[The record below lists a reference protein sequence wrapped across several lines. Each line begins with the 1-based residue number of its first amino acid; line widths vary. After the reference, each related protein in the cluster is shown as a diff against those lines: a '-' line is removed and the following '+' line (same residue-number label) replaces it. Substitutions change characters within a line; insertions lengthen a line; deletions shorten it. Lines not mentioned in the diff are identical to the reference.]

1 MLRGRLPL
9 SLSAAAVLT
18 FACGLSVTA
27 VLFAAISQLEYDK
40 MSLSLQQRA
49 GVRVAAVEQGLAD
62 AVEVLTTTNQLF
74 SAIVPVTRQQFHDFT
89 TPLLERHP
97 FIQAFNFHRRLPHGE
112 RAALEAELRSI
123 VPDYVMQEMHDGVL
137 VPAPARSQYLVVE
150 YLEPIQGNLP
160 AFGLN
165 VRPDGLLSNAL
176 EQAISANKTVA
187 TGLLSLAQGRE
198 PGFVILRPVY
208 RQGMP
213 MSTSQ
218 QRRRALIGDTAAIIR
233 GDALVEKIL
242 AGAELLDDAQLEIAV
257 YAAASADPQA
267 RIFYHGA
274 NLDAD
279 SAHHWPALP
288 RWLQFAY
295 HSQVDSAFMAAGRP
309 WHVQVIAHP
318 RPFLNDHLG
327 SLFTL
332 ITGLLFSILT
342 AAFVQS
348 LTQRSRRVQLLVEQR
363 TADLKRSNEALSE
376 DVRARQR
383 TERALQDSEKRFRR
397 LLALSSDWYW
407 EQDAN
412 FCFSHITS
420 GFADK
425 SNMPLEQFLGKTR
438 WEQLPAMQHTRW
450 GRQHM
455 ADLQAH
461 RPFFN
466 LEYAMADRSGKQRW
480 FSINGEPLFSDTGDF
495 CGYRGTG
502 SEITERKLAEQ
513 QIRHIAHHDVLT
525 GLPNRALLRDR
536 LTQAMAMSRRKG
548 RALWVLL
555 IDLDRFK
562 FVNDSL
568 GHKAGDDLLKTIAA
582 RLQASLRES
591 DTVARLSGDEFVAI
605 LCEQPGETLSAAVVQ
620 RVMDAVAQPVMLD
633 GKEFIVTCSIG
644 VAVYDIAQF
653 DAPGD
658 VTLNG
663 ETQNLIEQADIAMYS
678 AKKQGRNN
686 IKFYTSAMNQ
696 ATLERLRI
704 ETALRNALEREQFV
718 LHYQPQIDL
727 ASGAVV
733 GVEALLR
740 WRHPELGMV
749 APSRFIALAED
760 TGLIVPIGAW
770 VMREACAQMQ
780 AWQAAGL
787 GPLRLAV
794 NLSARQFN
802 EPNLV
807 ASIAEVLRETG
818 LAPACLELELTESLF
833 MHDVALAVS
842 QLHDMKAL
850 GVQLSIDDFGTGYS
864 SFAYLR
870 TFPIDVLKIDRSFVG
885 DVASD
890 ADDAAIVVSII
901 ALAHNLKLR
910 VVAEGVETAAQLDY
924 LRRHGCDEAQGYY
937 FSHPLPVD
945 EVEVMLRGQPLNAT
959 GVTGATA
966 VEDWGQTRRV

>member
-1 MLRGRLPL
+1 MLRGRLPY
-9 SLSAAAVLT
+9 SLSAAAALT
-18 FACGLSVTA
+18 LACGLSVTV

-49 GVRVAAVEQGLAD
+49 GARVAAIEQGLDD

-74 SAIVPVTRQQFHDFT
+74 AAIVPVTRQQFHDFT
-89 TPLLERHP
+89 TPLLQRHP
-97 FIQAFNFHRRLPHGE
+97 FIQAFNFHRRITHAE
-112 RAALEAELRSI
+112 RAAFEAELRAI
-123 VPDYVMQEMHDGVL
+123 VPGYRMMEMHDGEL
-137 VPAPARSQYLVVE
+137 LPAPVRARYLAVD
-150 YLEPIQGNLP
+150 YLEPMQHNLP

-165 VRPDGLLSNAL
+165 VRPDGLLAGAL
-176 EQAISANKTVA
+176 EQAVTGNLTVA
-187 TGLLSLAQGRE
+187 TGLLALAQGPQR
-198 PGFVILRPVY
+198 GFVILRPVY
-208 RQGMP
+208 RHGAP
-213 MSTSQ
+213 LDTPQ
-218 QRRRALIGDTAAIIR
+218 QRRDAVIGDTAAVIR
-233 GDALVEKIL
+233 AGELVQKIL
-242 AGAELLDDAQLEIAV
+242 AGAELLDDPQLEIAV
-257 YAAASADPQA
+257 YASAGADPQA
-267 RIFYHGA
+267 QLFRHGA
-274 NLDAD
+274 VAPAQQAVGWHNLP
-279 SAHHWPALP
+279 HWLH
-288 RWLQFAY
+288 FAY
-295 HSQVDSAFMAAGRP
+295 SNQVDSGFAAAGRS
-309 WHVQVIAHP
+309 WHVRVTAHP
-318 RPFLNDHLG
+318 RPFMADHLG

-332 ITGLLFSILT
+332 ITGLLFSALT

-348 LTQRSRRVQLLVEQR
+348 LTQRSQRVQLLVEQR
-363 TADLKRSNEALSE
+363 TADLKRSNELLSE

-383 TERALQDSEKRFRR
+383 TERALQESEKRFRR

-412 FCFSHITS
+412 FCFTHITS

-425 SNMPLEQFLGKTR
+425 SNMPLERFIGATR
-438 WEQLPAMQHTRW
+438 WDHNPEMRTTRW
-450 GRQHM
+450 GKQHI
-455 ADLQAH
+455 ATLQAH
-461 RPFFN
+461 QPFFH
-466 LEYAMADRSGKQRW
+466 LEYAMADRDGKLRW
-480 FSINGEPLFSDTGDF
+480 FSINGEPLFSELGDF
-495 CGYRGTG
+495 KGYRGTG

-513 QIRHIAHHDVLT
+513 QIQHIAHHDVLT

-536 LTQAMAMSRRKG
+536 LAQAMALARRKG

-568 GHKAGDDLLKTIAA
+568 GHKAGDLLLKTIAA
-582 RLQASLRES
+582 RLQSSLRES

-605 LCEQPGETLSAAVVQ
+605 LCEQPDEVLGIGVVQ

-633 GKEFIVTCSIG
+633 GKEFFVTCSIG
-644 VAVYDIAQF
+644 VAVYDMTQF

-686 IKFYTSAMNQ
+686 IKFYTKAMNQ

-704 ETALRNALEREQFV
+704 ETALRNALERGQFV
-718 LHYQPQIDL
+718 LHYQPQLDL
-727 ASGAVV
+727 ESGRIV

-770 VMREACAQMQ
+770 VMRTACAQMQ
-780 AWQAAGL
+780 AWHAAGL

-807 ASIAEVLRETG
+807 ASIADVLAQTG
-818 LAPACLELELTESLF
+818 LAPGCLELELTESLF

-910 VVAEGVETAAQLDY
+910 VVAEGVETAEQLDY
-924 LRRHGCDEAQGYY
+924 LRRNGCDEAQGYY
-937 FSHPLPVD
+937 FSHPLPAQ
-945 EVEVMLRGQPLNAT
+945 EVELLLRGEI
-959 GVTGATA
+959 VTAA
-966 VEDWGQTRRV
+966 

>member
-1 MLRGRLPL
+1 MLRGRLPY
-9 SLSAAAVLT
+9 SLSAAAALT
-18 FACGLSVTA
+18 LACGLSVTV

-49 GVRVAAVEQGLAD
+49 GARVAAIEQGLDD

-74 SAIVPVTRQQFHDFT
+74 AAIVPVTRQQFHDFT
-89 TPLLERHP
+89 TPLLQRHP
-97 FIQAFNFHRRLPHGE
+97 FIQAFNFHRRITHAE
-112 RAALEAELRSI
+112 RAAFEAELRAI
-123 VPDYVMQEMHDGVL
+123 EPGYRMMEMHDGEL
-137 VPAPARSQYLVVE
+137 LPAPVRARYLAVD
-150 YLEPIQGNLP
+150 YLEPMQHNLP

-165 VRPDGLLSNAL
+165 VRPDGLLAGAL
-176 EQAISANKTVA
+176 EQAVTGNLTVA
-187 TGLLSLAQGRE
+187 TGLLALAQGPQR
-198 PGFVILRPVY
+198 GFVILRPVY
-208 RQGMP
+208 RHGAP
-213 MSTSQ
+213 LDTPQ
-218 QRRRALIGDTAAIIR
+218 QRRDAVIGDTAAVIR
-233 GDALVEKIL
+233 AGELVQKIL
-242 AGAELLDDAQLEIAV
+242 AGAELLDDPQLEIAV
-257 YAAASADPQA
+257 YASAGADPQA
-267 RIFYHGA
+267 QLFRHGA
-274 NLDAD
+274 VAPAQQAVGWHNLP
-279 SAHHWPALP
+279 HWLH
-288 RWLQFAY
+288 FAY
-295 HSQVDSAFMAAGRP
+295 SNQVDSGFAAAGRS
-309 WHVQVIAHP
+309 WHVRVTAHP
-318 RPFLNDHLG
+318 RPFMADHLG

-332 ITGLLFSILT
+332 ITGLLFSALT

-348 LTQRSRRVQLLVEQR
+348 LTQRSQRVQLLVEQR
-363 TADLKRSNEALSE
+363 TADLKRSNELLSE

-383 TERALQDSEKRFRR
+383 TERALQESEKRFRR

-412 FCFSHITS
+412 FCFTHITS

-425 SNMPLEQFLGKTR
+425 SNMPLERFIGATR
-438 WEQLPAMQHTRW
+438 WDHNPEMRTTRW
-450 GRQHM
+450 GKQHI
-455 ADLQAH
+455 ATLQAH
-461 RPFFN
+461 QPFFH
-466 LEYAMADRSGKQRW
+466 LEYAMADRDGRLRW
-480 FSINGEPLFSDTGDF
+480 FSINGEPLFSELGDF
-495 CGYRGTG
+495 KGYRGTG

-513 QIRHIAHHDVLT
+513 QIQHIAHHDVLT

-536 LTQAMAMSRRKG
+536 LAQAMALARRKG

-568 GHKAGDDLLKTIAA
+568 GHKAGDLLLKTIAA
-582 RLQASLRES
+582 RLQSSLRES

-605 LCEQPGETLSAAVVQ
+605 LCEEADEILGIGVVQ
-620 RVMDAVAQPVMLD
+620 RVMEAVAQPVLLD
-633 GKEFIVTCSIG
+633 GKEFFVTCSIG
-644 VAVYDIAQF
+644 VAVYDMTQF

-686 IKFYTSAMNQ
+686 IKFYTKAMNQ

-704 ETALRNALEREQFV
+704 ETALRNALERGQFV
-718 LHYQPQIDL
+718 LHYQPQLDL
-727 ASGAVV
+727 ATGRIV

-770 VMREACAQMQ
+770 VMRTACAQMQ
-780 AWQAAGL
+780 AWHAAGL
-787 GPLRLAV
+787 GSLRLAV

-807 ASIAEVLRETG
+807 ASIAAVLAETG

-910 VVAEGVETAAQLDY
+910 VVAEGVETAEQLDY

-937 FSHPLPVD
+937 FSHPLPAQ
-945 EVEVMLRGQPLNAT
+945 EMELLLRSKT
-959 GVTGATA
+959 VTAA
-966 VEDWGQTRRV
+966 

>member
-1 MLRGRLPL
+1 MLRGRLPY
-9 SLSAAAVLT
+9 SISAAAALT
-18 FACGLSVTA
+18 LACGLSVTV

-49 GVRVAAVEQGLAD
+49 GARVAAIEQGLDD

-74 SAIVPVTRQQFHDFT
+74 AAIVPVTRQQFHDFT
-89 TPLLERHP
+89 TPLLQRHP
-97 FIQAFNFHRRLPHGE
+97 FIQAFNFHRRMPHAD
-112 RAALEAELRSI
+112 RAAFEAELRAI
-123 VPDYVMQEMHDGVL
+123 VPGYRMMEMHDGAIL
-137 VPAPARSQYLVVE
+137 PAPVRPNYLVVD
-150 YLEPIQGNLP
+150 YLEPMQNNLP

-165 VRPDGLLSNAL
+165 VRPDGLLAGAL
-176 EQAISANKTVA
+176 EQAVTGNLTVA
-187 TGLLSLAQGRE
+187 TGLLSLAQGPQR
-198 PGFVILRPVY
+198 GFVILRPVY
-208 RQGMP
+208 RHGAP
-213 MSTSQ
+213 LDTPQ
-218 QRRRALIGDTAAIIR
+218 QRRAAVIGDTAAVIR
-233 GDALVEKIL
+233 AAELVQKIL
-242 AGAELLDDAQLEIAV
+242 SGAELLDDPQLELAV
-257 YAAASADPQA
+257 YASAGADPQA
-267 RIFYHGA
+267 LLFRHGA
-274 NLDAD
+274 VPPDRQAMGWHD
-279 SAHHWPALP
+279 LP
-288 RWLQFAY
+288 RWLHFAY
-295 HSQVDSAFMAAGRP
+295 SNQVDSGFAAAGRS
-309 WHVQVIAHP
+309 WHVRVTAHP
-318 RPFLNDHLG
+318 RPFMADHLG

-332 ITGLLFSILT
+332 ITGLLFSALT

-348 LTQRSRRVQLLVEQR
+348 LTQRSQRVQLLVEQR
-363 TADLKRSNEALSE
+363 TADLKRSNELLSA

-383 TERALQDSEKRFRR
+383 TERALQESEKRFRR

-412 FCFSHITS
+412 FCFTHITS

-425 SNMPLEQFLGKTR
+425 SNMPLERFIGATR
-438 WEQLPAMQHTRW
+438 WDHNPEMRNTRW
-450 GRQHM
+450 GKQHI
-455 ADLQAH
+455 ATLQAH
-461 RPFFN
+461 QPFFH
-466 LEYAMADRSGKQRW
+466 LEYAMADRDGKLRW
-480 FSINGEPLFSDTGDF
+480 FSINGEPLFSELGDF
-495 CGYRGTG
+495 KGYRGTG

-513 QIRHIAHHDVLT
+513 QIQHIAHHDVLT

-536 LTQAMAMSRRKG
+536 LAQAMALARRKG

-568 GHKAGDDLLKTIAA
+568 GHKAGDLLLKTIAA
-582 RLQASLRES
+582 RLQSSLRES

-605 LCEQPGETLSAAVVQ
+605 LCEQPDEVLGIGVVQ

-633 GKEFIVTCSIG
+633 GKEFFVTCSIG
-644 VAVYDIAQF
+644 VAVYDMTQF

-686 IKFYTSAMNQ
+686 IKFYTKAMNQ

-704 ETALRNALEREQFV
+704 ETALRNALERGQFV
-718 LHYQPQIDL
+718 LHYQPQLDL
-727 ASGAVV
+727 ESGRIV

-770 VMREACAQMQ
+770 VMRTACAQMQ
-780 AWQAAGL
+780 AWHAAGL

-807 ASIAEVLRETG
+807 ASIADVLAQTG
-818 LAPACLELELTESLF
+818 LAPGCLELELTESLF

-910 VVAEGVETAAQLDY
+910 VVAEGVETAEQLDY
-924 LRRHGCDEAQGYY
+924 LRRNGCDEAQGYY
-937 FSHPLPVD
+937 FSHPLPAQ
-945 EVEVMLRGQPLNAT
+945 EVELLLRGEI
-959 GVTGATA
+959 VTAA
-966 VEDWGQTRRV
+966 

>member
-1 MLRGRLPL
+1 MLRGRLPY
-9 SLSAAAVLT
+9 SLSAAAALT
-18 FACGLSVTA
+18 LACGLSVTV

-49 GVRVAAVEQGLAD
+49 GARVAAIEQGLDD
-62 AVEVLTTTNQLF
+62 AVEVLTTTNELF
-74 SAIVPVTRQQFHDFT
+74 AAIVPVTRQQFHDFT
-89 TPLLERHP
+89 TPLLQRHP
-97 FIQAFNFHRRLPHGE
+97 FIQAFNFHRRITHAE
-112 RAALEAELRSI
+112 RAAFEAELRTI
-123 VPDYVMQEMHDGVL
+123 VPGYRMMEMHDGEL
-137 VPAPARSQYLVVE
+137 LPAPVRARYLAVD
-150 YLEPIQGNLP
+150 YLEPMQHNLP

-165 VRPDGLLSNAL
+165 VRPDGLLAGAL
-176 EQAISANKTVA
+176 EQAVTGNLTVA
-187 TGLLSLAQGRE
+187 TGLLALAQGPQR
-198 PGFVILRPVY
+198 GFVILRPVY
-208 RQGMP
+208 RHGAP
-213 MSTSQ
+213 LDTPQ
-218 QRRRALIGDTAAIIR
+218 QRRDAVIGDTAAVIR
-233 GDALVEKIL
+233 AGELVQKIL
-242 AGAELLDDAQLEIAV
+242 AGAELLDDPQLEIAV
-257 YAAASADPQA
+257 YASSGADPQA
-267 RIFYHGA
+267 QLFRHGA
-274 NLDAD
+274 VAPAQQAVGWHNLP
-279 SAHHWPALP
+279 HWLH
-288 RWLQFAY
+288 FAY
-295 HSQVDSAFMAAGRP
+295 SNQVDSGFAAAGRS
-309 WHVQVIAHP
+309 WHVRVTAHP
-318 RPFLNDHLG
+318 RPFMADHLG

-332 ITGLLFSILT
+332 ITGLLFSALT

-348 LTQRSRRVQLLVEQR
+348 LTQRSQRVQLLVEQR
-363 TADLKRSNEALSE
+363 TADLKRSNELLSE

-383 TERALQDSEKRFRR
+383 TERALQESEKRFRR

-412 FCFSHITS
+412 FCFTHITS

-425 SNMPLEQFLGKTR
+425 SNMPLERFIGATR
-438 WEQLPAMQHTRW
+438 WDHNPEMRNTRW
-450 GRQHM
+450 GKQHI
-455 ADLQAH
+455 ATLQAH
-461 RPFFN
+461 QPFFH
-466 LEYAMADRSGKQRW
+466 LEYAMADRDGRLRW
-480 FSINGEPLFSDTGDF
+480 FSINGEPLFSELGDF
-495 CGYRGTG
+495 KGYRGTG

-513 QIRHIAHHDVLT
+513 QIQHIAHHDVLT

-536 LTQAMAMSRRKG
+536 LAQAMALSRRKN

-568 GHKAGDDLLKTIAA
+568 GHKAGDLLLKTIAA
-582 RLQASLRES
+582 RLQSSLRES

-605 LCEQPGETLSAAVVQ
+605 LCEEADEILGIGAVQ
-620 RVMDAVAQPVMLD
+620 RLMEAVAQPVLLD
-633 GKEFIVTCSIG
+633 GKEFFVTCSIG
-644 VAVYDIAQF
+644 VAVYDMTQF

-686 IKFYTSAMNQ
+686 IKFYTKAMNQ

-704 ETALRNALEREQFV
+704 ETALRNALERGQFV
-718 LHYQPQIDL
+718 LHYQPQLDL
-727 ASGAVV
+727 ATGRIV

-770 VMREACAQMQ
+770 VMRTACAQMQ
-780 AWQAAGL
+780 AWHAAGL

-807 ASIAEVLRETG
+807 ASIAAVLAETG

-910 VVAEGVETAAQLDY
+910 VVAEGVETAEQLDY

-937 FSHPLPVD
+937 FSHPLPAQD
-945 EVEVMLRGQPLNAT
+945 IEAMLALS
-959 GVTGATA
+959 TA
-966 VEDWGQTRRV
+966 A

>member
-1 MLRGRLPL
+1 MLRGRLPY
-9 SLSAAAVLT
+9 SLSAAAALT
-18 FACGLSVTA
+18 LACGLSVTV

-49 GVRVAAVEQGLAD
+49 GARVAAIEQGLDD

-74 SAIVPVTRQQFHDFT
+74 AAIVPVTRQQFHDFT
-89 TPLLERHP
+89 TPLLQRHP
-97 FIQAFNFHRRLPHGE
+97 FIQAFNFHRRITHAE
-112 RAALEAELRSI
+112 RAAFEAELRAI
-123 VPDYVMQEMHDGVL
+123 EPGYRMMEMHDGEL
-137 VPAPARSQYLVVE
+137 LPAPVRARYLAVD
-150 YLEPIQGNLP
+150 YLEPMQHNLP

-165 VRPDGLLSNAL
+165 VRPDGLLAGAL
-176 EQAISANKTVA
+176 EQAVTGNLTVA
-187 TGLLSLAQGRE
+187 TGLLALAQGPQR
-198 PGFVILRPVY
+198 GFVILRPVY
-208 RQGMP
+208 RHGAP
-213 MSTSQ
+213 LDTPQ
-218 QRRRALIGDTAAIIR
+218 QRRDAVIGDTAAVIR
-233 GDALVEKIL
+233 AGELVQKIL
-242 AGAELLDDAQLEIAV
+242 AGAELLDDPQLEIAV
-257 YAAASADPQA
+257 YASAGADPQA
-267 RIFYHGA
+267 QLFRHGA
-274 NLDAD
+274 VAPAQQAVGWHNLP
-279 SAHHWPALP
+279 HWLH
-288 RWLQFAY
+288 FAY
-295 HSQVDSAFMAAGRP
+295 SNQVDSGFAAAGRS
-309 WHVQVIAHP
+309 WHVRVTAHP
-318 RPFLNDHLG
+318 RPFMADHLG

-332 ITGLLFSILT
+332 ITGLLFSALT

-348 LTQRSRRVQLLVEQR
+348 LTQRSQRVQLLVEQR
-363 TADLKRSNEALSE
+363 TADLKRSNELLSE

-383 TERALQDSEKRFRR
+383 TERALQESEKRFRR

-412 FCFSHITS
+412 FCFTHITS

-425 SNMPLEQFLGKTR
+425 SNMPLERFIGATR
-438 WEQLPAMQHTRW
+438 WDHNPEMRTTRW
-450 GRQHM
+450 GKQHI
-455 ADLQAH
+455 ATLQAH
-461 RPFFN
+461 QPFFH
-466 LEYAMADRSGKQRW
+466 LEYAMADRDGRLRW
-480 FSINGEPLFSDTGDF
+480 FSINGEPLFSELGDF
-495 CGYRGTG
+495 KGYRGTG

-513 QIRHIAHHDVLT
+513 QIQHIAHHDVLT

-536 LTQAMAMSRRKG
+536 LAQAMALARRKG

-568 GHKAGDDLLKTIAA
+568 GHKAGDLLLKTIAA
-582 RLQASLRES
+582 RLQSSLRES

-605 LCEQPGETLSAAVVQ
+605 LCEEADEILGIGVVQ
-620 RVMDAVAQPVMLD
+620 RVMEAVAQPVLLD
-633 GKEFIVTCSIG
+633 GKEFFVTCSIG
-644 VAVYDIAQF
+644 VAVYDMTQF

-686 IKFYTSAMNQ
+686 IKFYTKAMNQ

-704 ETALRNALEREQFV
+704 ETALRNALERGQFV
-718 LHYQPQIDL
+718 LHYQPQLDL
-727 ASGAVV
+727 ATGRIV

-770 VMREACAQMQ
+770 VMRTACAQRQ
-780 AWQAAGL
+780 GWHAAGL

-807 ASIAEVLRETG
+807 ASIAAVLAETG

-910 VVAEGVETAAQLDY
+910 VVAEGVETAEQLDY

-937 FSHPLPVD
+937 FSHPLPAQ
-945 EVEVMLRGQPLNAT
+945 EMELLLRSET
-959 GVTGATA
+959 VTAA
-966 VEDWGQTRRV
+966 

>member
-1 MLRGRLPL
+1 MLRGRLPY
-9 SLSAAAVLT
+9 SISAAAALT
-18 FACGLSVTA
+18 FACGLSVTI

-49 GVRVAAVEQGLAD
+49 GARVAAIEQGLDD
-62 AVEVLTTTNQLF
+62 AVEVLTITNQLF

-89 TPLLERHP
+89 TPLLQRHP
-97 FIQAFNFHRRLPHGE
+97 FIQAFNFHRRVTHGE
-112 RAALEAELRSI
+112 RAALEAQLRAI
-123 VPDYVMQEMHDGVL
+123 VPGYRMLEMHDGAML
-137 VPAPARSQYLVVE
+137 EAPRRAAYLVVD
-150 YLEPIQGNLP
+150 YLEPMQGNLP

-165 VRPDGLLSNAL
+165 VRPDGLLADAL
-176 EQAISANKTVA
+176 EQAVTGNLTVA
-187 TGLLSLAQGRE
+187 TGLLNLAQGPE
-198 PGFVILRPVY
+198 KGFVILRPVY
-208 RQGMP
+208 RHGVP
-213 MSTSQ
+213 LATVA
-218 QRRRALIGDTAAIIR
+218 QRRAALIGDTAAVIR
-233 GDALVEKIL
+233 ASELVQKIL
-242 AGAELLDDAQLEIAV
+242 AGAELLDDPQLEISV
-257 YAAASADPQA
+257 YAGAAAEA
-267 RIFYHGA
+267 AKRIFQHGA
-274 NLDAD
+274 VAEEDPAAL
-279 SAHHWPALP
+279 WPILP
-288 RWLQFAY
+288 RWLHFAY
-295 HSQVDSAFMAAGRP
+295 HNHYDSGFAAAGRS
-309 WHVQVIAHP
+309 WHVRVAAHP
-318 RPFLNDHLG
+318 RPFMADHLG

-332 ITGLLFSILT
+332 LTGLLFSLLT

-363 TADLKRSNEALSE
+363 TVDLKRSNELLSE

-383 TERALQDSEKRFRR
+383 TERALQESEKRFRR

-412 FCFSHITS
+412 FRFTHITS

-425 SNMPLEQFLGKTR
+425 SNMPLERFIGATR
-438 WEQLPAMQHTRW
+438 WEHNTEMRNARW
-450 GRQHM
+450 GKQHI
-455 ADLQAH
+455 ANLQAH
-461 RPFFN
+461 LPFFH
-466 LEYAMADRSGKQRW
+466 LEYAMEDRDGKLRW
-480 FSINGEPLFSDTGDF
+480 FSINGEPLFDEQGDF
-495 CGYRGTG
+495 KGYRGTG

-513 QIRHIAHHDVLT
+513 QIQHIAHHDVLT
-525 GLPNRALLRDR
+525 GLPNRGLLRDR
-536 LTQAMAMSRRKG
+536 LAQAMAQARRKH

-568 GHKAGDDLLKTIAA
+568 GHKAGDLLLKTIAA
-582 RLQASLRES
+582 RLQASLRDS

-605 LCEQPGETLSAAVVQ
+605 LCEQPGEVLSQAVVQ
-620 RVMDAVAQPVMLD
+620 RIMDAVAQPVLL
-633 GKEFIVTCSIG
+633 GSKEFFVTCSIG
-644 VAVYDIAQF
+644 VAVYDTTQF

-658 VTLNG
+658 MTLNG

-686 IKFYTSAMNQ
+686 IKFYTKAMNQ

-704 ETALRNALEREQFV
+704 ETALRNALERNQFV
-718 LHYQPQIDL
+718 LYYQPQLDL
-727 ASGAVV
+727 ESGCIV

-749 APSRFIALAED
+749 APHRFIALAED

-770 VMREACAQMQ
+770 VLRQACAQMQ
-780 AWQAAGL
+780 AWHAAGL
-787 GPLRLAV
+787 GTLRLAV

-807 ASIAEVLRETG
+807 ALIAGVLAETG

-833 MHDVALAVS
+833 MHDVALAVG

-870 TFPIDVLKIDRSFVG
+870 TFPINVLKIDRSFVG

-890 ADDAAIVVSII
+890 LDDAAIVVSII

-910 VVAEGVETAAQLDY
+910 VVAEGVETAEQLDY
-924 LRRHGCDEAQGYY
+924 LRRHGCDEAQGFY
-937 FSHPLPVD
+937 FSHPLPAQ
-945 EVEVMLRGQPLNAT
+945 EVELLLRGASA
-959 GVTGATA
+959 G
-966 VEDWGQTRRV
+966 

>member
-1 MLRGRLPL
+1 MLRGRLPY
-9 SLSAAAVLT
+9 SLSAAAALT

-49 GVRVAAVEQGLAD
+49 GARVAAIEQGLDD

-74 SAIVPVTRQQFHDFT
+74 SAVVPVTRQQFHDFT
-89 TPLLERHP
+89 TPLLQRHP
-97 FIQAFNFHRRLPHGE
+97 FIQAFNYHRRVPHAQ
-112 RAALEAELRSI
+112 RAAFEAELRAI
-123 VPDYVMQEMHDGVL
+123 VPGYRMLEMHDGAML
-137 VPAPARSQYLVVE
+137 PAPERPTYLVVD
-150 YLEPIQGNLP
+150 YLEPMQGNLP

-165 VRPDGLLSNAL
+165 VRPDGLLAGAL
-176 EQAISANKTVA
+176 EQAVTGNLTVA
-187 TGLLSLAQGRE
+187 TSLLNLAQDPE
-198 PGFVILRPVY
+198 KGFVILRPVY
-208 RQGMP
+208 RHGAP
-213 MSTSQ
+213 LDTPE
-218 QRRRALIGDTAAIIR
+218 QRRAAVIGDTAAVIR
-233 GDALVEKIL
+233 GGELVQKIL
-242 AGAELLDDAQLEIAV
+242 SGAELLDDPQLEVEVFAG
-257 YAAASADPQA
+257 ASAEA
-267 RIFYHGA
+267 GTRIFRHGA
-274 NLDAD
+274 VAEDNQV
-279 SAHHWPALP
+279 SGWHRLP
-288 RWLQFAY
+288 RWLHFAY
-295 HSQVDSAFMAAGRP
+295 RNRYDKGFATAGRS
-309 WHVQVIAHP
+309 WHVRVVAHP
-318 RPFLNDHLG
+318 RPFMTDHLG

-332 ITGLLFSILT
+332 VTGLLFSLLT

-363 TADLKRSNEALSE
+363 TADLKRSNELLSE

-383 TERALQDSEKRFRR
+383 TERALQESEKRFRR

-407 EQDAN
+407 EQDAH
-412 FCFSHITS
+412 FRFTHITS

-425 SNMPLEQFLGKTR
+425 SNMPLERFIGATR
-438 WEQLPAMQHTRW
+438 WDHNPEMRNARW
-450 GRQHM
+450 GKQHM
-455 ADLQAH
+455 ATLQAH
-461 RPFFN
+461 LPFFH
-466 LEYAMADRSGKQRW
+466 LEYAMADRDGKLRW
-480 FSINGEPLFSDTGDF
+480 FSINGEPLFDDLGDF
-495 CGYRGTG
+495 KGYRGTG

-513 QIRHIAHHDVLT
+513 QIQHIAHHDVLT

-536 LTQAMAMSRRKG
+536 LAQAMALSRRKN

-568 GHKAGDDLLKTIAA
+568 GHKAGDLLLKTIAA

-605 LCEQPGETLSAAVVQ
+605 LSEQVDEELSKAVVQ
-620 RVMDAVAQPVMLD
+620 RIMDAVAQPVLLD
-633 GKEFIVTCSIG
+633 GKEFFVTCSIG
-644 VAVYDIAQF
+644 VAVYDITQF

-686 IKFYTSAMNQ
+686 IKFYTKAMNQ

-704 ETALRNALEREQFV
+704 ETALRNALERDQFV
-718 LHYQPQIDL
+718 LYYQPQLDL
-727 ASGAVV
+727 ESGRIV

-749 APSRFIALAED
+749 APNRFIALAED

-770 VMREACAQMQ
+770 VMRQACAQMQ
-780 AWQAAGL
+780 AWHAAGL
-787 GPLRLAV
+787 GRLRLAV

-807 ASIAEVLRETG
+807 ASIAEVLAETG

-890 ADDAAIVVSII
+890 LDDAAIVVSII

-910 VVAEGVETAAQLDY
+910 VVAEGVETAEQLDY
-924 LRRHGCDEAQGYY
+924 LRRHGCDEAQGFY
-937 FSHPLPVD
+937 FSHPLPAH
-945 EVEVMLRGQPLNAT
+945 EVEVLLRGEL
-959 GVTGATA
+959 VTPAG
-966 VEDWGQTRRV
+966 

>member
-1 MLRGRLPL
+1 MLRGRLPYTI
-9 SLSAAAVLT
+9 SAAAALT
-18 FACGLSVTA
+18 FVCGMAVTI

-49 GVRVAAVEQGLAD
+49 GARVAAIEQGLDD
-62 AVEVLTTTNQLF
+62 AVEVLTITNQLF
-74 SAIVPVTRQQFHDFT
+74 SAVVPVTRQQFHDFT
-89 TPLLERHP
+89 TPLLQRHP
-97 FIQAFNFHRRLPHGE
+97 FIQAFNFHRRVPHAE
-112 RAALEAELRSI
+112 RAALEAELRAI
-123 VPDYVMQEMHDGVL
+123 VPGYRMLEMHDGVML
-137 VPAPARSQYLVVE
+137 PAPQRPTYMVVD
-150 YLEPIQGNLP
+150 YLEPMQGNLP

-165 VRPDGLLSNAL
+165 VRPDGLLAGAL
-176 EQAISANKTVA
+176 DQAVTGNLTVA
-187 TGLLSLAQGRE
+187 TSLLRLAQG
-198 PGFVILRPVY
+198 PGKGFVILRPVY
-208 RQGMP
+208 RHGAP
-213 MSTSQ
+213 LATPE
-218 QRRRALIGDTAAIIR
+218 QRRAALIGDTAAVIR
-233 GDALVEKIL
+233 GGELVHKIL
-242 AGAELLDDAQLEIAV
+242 SGAELLDDPQLEISVHAGP
-257 YAAASADPQA
+257 AADAGT
-267 RIFYHGA
+267 RIFHYGA
-274 NLDAD
+274 AD
-279 SAHHWPALP
+279 GDKQAELWYGLP
-288 RWLQFAY
+288 RWLHFAY
-295 HSQVDSAFMAAGRP
+295 QNHYDSGFAAAGRS
-309 WHVQVIAHP
+309 WHVRVVAHP
-318 RPFLNDHLG
+318 RAFMSDHLG

-332 ITGLLFSILT
+332 VTGMLFSLLT

-363 TADLKRSNEALSE
+363 TADLKRSNELLSE

-383 TERALQDSEKRFRR
+383 TERALQESEKRFRR

-412 FCFSHITS
+412 FCFTHITS
-420 GFADK
+420 GFAEK
-425 SNMPLEQFLGKTR
+425 SNMPLERFIGATR
-438 WEQLPAMQHTRW
+438 WDHNPEMRNARW
-450 GRQHM
+450 GKQHI
-455 ADLQAH
+455 ATLEAH
-461 RPFFN
+461 LPFFH
-466 LEYAMADRSGKQRW
+466 LEYAMADRDGKLRW
-480 FSINGEPLFSDTGDF
+480 FSINGEPLFNDQGDF
-495 CGYRGTG
+495 KGYRGTG

-513 QIRHIAHHDVLT
+513 QIQHIAHHDVLT

-536 LTQAMAMSRRKG
+536 LAQAMALSRRKN

-568 GHKAGDDLLKTIAA
+568 GHKAGDLLLKTIAA

-605 LCEQPGETLSAAVVQ
+605 LGEQPGEVLSQAVVQ
-620 RVMDAVAQPVMLD
+620 RIMDAVAQPVLLD
-633 GKEFIVTCSIG
+633 GKEFFVTCSIG
-644 VAVYDIAQF
+644 VAVYDMTRL

-658 VTLNG
+658 MTLNG

-686 IKFYTSAMNQ
+686 IKFYTKAMNQ

-718 LHYQPQIDL
+718 LYYQPQLDL
-727 ASGAVV
+727 ESGRIV

-749 APSRFIALAED
+749 APNRFIALAED

-770 VMREACAQMQ
+770 VMRQACAQMQ
-780 AWQAAGL
+780 AWHAAGL
-787 GPLRLAV
+787 GHLRLAV

-807 ASIAEVLRETG
+807 ASIAGVLAETG

-910 VVAEGVETAAQLDY
+910 VVAEGVETAEQLDY
-924 LRRHGCDEAQGYY
+924 LRRHGCDEAQGFY
-937 FSHPLPVD
+937 FSHPLPAQ
-945 EVEVMLRGQPLNAT
+945 ELELLLRAELLT
-959 GVTGATA
+959 S
-966 VEDWGQTRRV
+966 

>member
-74 SAIVPVTRQQFHDFT
+74 AAIVPVTRQQFHDFT

-123 VPDYVMQEMHDGVL
+123 VPGYVMQEMHDGVL
-137 VPAPARSQYLVVE
+137 LPAPVRKQYLVVE
-150 YLEPIQGNLP
+150 YLEPMQGNLP

-165 VRPDGLLSNAL
+165 VRTDGLLAGAL

-187 TGLLSLAQGRE
+187 TGLVALAQGRE
-198 PGFVILRPVY
+198 RGFVILRPVY
-208 RQGMP
+208 RHGMP
-213 MSTSQ
+213 LSNST
-218 QRRRALIGDTAAIIR
+218 QRRAALIGDTAAIVR
-233 GDALVEKIL
+233 GNALVEKIL
-242 AGAELLDDAQLEIAV
+242 ANAELLDDAQLEIAV

-267 RIFYHGA
+267 RIFHHGA
-274 NLDAD
+274 GADNDAGQR
-279 SAHHWPALP
+279 WPLP

-318 RPFLNDHLG
+318 RPFLSDHLG

-383 TERALQDSEKRFRR
+383 TERALQESEKRFRR

-438 WEQLPAMQHTRW
+438 WEQLPAMQQTRW

-455 ADLQAH
+455 ADLHAH

-480 FSINGEPLFSDTGDF
+480 FSINGEPLFSESGEF

-536 LTQAMAMSRRKG
+536 LAQAMAMSRRKG

-644 VAVYDIAQF
+644 VAVHDTSQF

-678 AKKQGRNN
+678 AKKQGRNKF
-686 IKFYTSAMNQ
+686 KFYTSAMNQ

-718 LHYQPQIDL
+718 LHYQPQIEL
-727 ASGAVV
+727 ATGRVV

-749 APSRFIALAED
+749 APNRFIALAED

-780 AWQAAGL
+780 SWQAAGL

-807 ASIAEVLRETG
+807 ASIADVLRDTG
-818 LAPACLELELTESLF
+818 LAPGCLELELTESLF

-890 ADDAAIVVSII
+890 HDDAAIVVSII

-937 FSHPLPVD
+937 FSHPLPAD
-945 EVEVMLRGQPLNAT
+945 EVEVMLWEQS
-959 GVTGATA
+959 
-966 VEDWGQTRRV
+966 RRV

>member
-1 MLRGRLPL
+1 MLRGRLPY
-9 SLSAAAVLT
+9 SLSAAAALT
-18 FACGLSVTA
+18 LACGLSVTV

-49 GVRVAAVEQGLAD
+49 GARVAAIEQGLDD
-62 AVEVLTTTNQLF
+62 AVEVLTTTNELF
-74 SAIVPVTRQQFHDFT
+74 AAIVPVTRQQFHDFT
-89 TPLLERHP
+89 TPLLQRHP
-97 FIQAFNFHRRLPHGE
+97 FIQAFNFHRRITHAE
-112 RAALEAELRSI
+112 RAAFEAELRTI
-123 VPDYVMQEMHDGVL
+123 VPGYRMMEMHDGEL
-137 VPAPARSQYLVVE
+137 LPAPVRARYLAVD
-150 YLEPIQGNLP
+150 YLEPMQHNLP

-165 VRPDGLLSNAL
+165 VRPDGLLAGAL
-176 EQAISANKTVA
+176 EQAVTGNLTVA
-187 TGLLSLAQGRE
+187 TGLLALAQGPQR
-198 PGFVILRPVY
+198 GFVILRPVY
-208 RQGMP
+208 RHGAP
-213 MSTSQ
+213 LDTPQ
-218 QRRRALIGDTAAIIR
+218 QRRDAVIGDTAAVIR
-233 GDALVEKIL
+233 AGELVQKIL
-242 AGAELLDDAQLEIAV
+242 AGAELLDDPQLEIAV
-257 YAAASADPQA
+257 YASSGADPQA
-267 RIFYHGA
+267 QLFRHGA
-274 NLDAD
+274 VAPAQQAVGWHNLP
-279 SAHHWPALP
+279 HWLH
-288 RWLQFAY
+288 FAY
-295 HSQVDSAFMAAGRP
+295 SNQVDSGFAAAGRS
-309 WHVQVIAHP
+309 WHVRVTAHP
-318 RPFLNDHLG
+318 RPFMADHLG

-332 ITGLLFSILT
+332 ITGLLFSALT

-348 LTQRSRRVQLLVEQR
+348 LTQRSQRVQLLVEQR
-363 TADLKRSNEALSE
+363 TADLKRSNELLSE

-383 TERALQDSEKRFRR
+383 TERALQESEKRFRR

-412 FCFSHITS
+412 FCFTHITS

-425 SNMPLEQFLGKTR
+425 SNMPLERFIGATR
-438 WEQLPAMQHTRW
+438 WDHNPEMRNTRW
-450 GRQHM
+450 GKQHI
-455 ADLQAH
+455 ATLQAH
-461 RPFFN
+461 QPFFH
-466 LEYAMADRSGKQRW
+466 LEYAMADRDGRLRW
-480 FSINGEPLFSDTGDF
+480 FSINGEPLFSELGDF
-495 CGYRGTG
+495 KGYRGTG

-513 QIRHIAHHDVLT
+513 QIQHIAHHDVLT

-536 LTQAMAMSRRKG
+536 LAQAMALARRKG

-568 GHKAGDDLLKTIAA
+568 GHKAGDLLLKTIAA
-582 RLQASLRES
+582 RLQSSLRES

-605 LCEQPGETLSAAVVQ
+605 LCEEADEILGIGAVQ
-620 RVMDAVAQPVMLD
+620 RLMEAVAQPVLLD
-633 GKEFIVTCSIG
+633 GKEFFVTCSIG
-644 VAVYDIAQF
+644 VAVYDMTQF

-686 IKFYTSAMNQ
+686 IKFYTKAMNQ

-704 ETALRNALEREQFV
+704 ETALRNALERGQFV
-718 LHYQPQIDL
+718 LHYQPQLDL
-727 ASGAVV
+727 ATGRIV

-770 VMREACAQMQ
+770 VMRTACAQMQ
-780 AWQAAGL
+780 AWHAAGL

-807 ASIAEVLRETG
+807 ASIAAVLAETG
-818 LAPACLELELTESLF
+818 LAPASLELELTESLF

-910 VVAEGVETAAQLDY
+910 VVAEGVETAEQLDY

-937 FSHPLPVD
+937 FSHPLPAQD
-945 EVEVMLRGQPLNAT
+945 IEAMLALS
-959 GVTGATA
+959 TA
-966 VEDWGQTRRV
+966 A

>member
-1 MLRGRLPL
+1 MLRGRLPF
-9 SLSAAAVLT
+9 SISAAAALT
-18 FACGLSVTA
+18 FACGASVTA

-49 GVRVAAVEQGLAD
+49 GARVAAIEQGLDD

-74 SAIVPVTRQQFHDFT
+74 AAIVPVTREQFHDFT
-89 TPLLERHP
+89 TPLLQRHP
-97 FIQAFNFHRRLPHGE
+97 FIQAFNFHRFVPHAQ
-112 RAALEAELRSI
+112 RAEFEAGLRRI
-123 VPDYVMQEMHDGVL
+123 VPDYAMTEMRNGAV
-137 VPAPARSQYLVVE
+137 VPAAAHASYLMVD
-150 YLEPIQGNLP
+150 YLEPLEGNRP

-165 VRPDGLLSNAL
+165 VRPDGLLAGAL
-176 EQAISANKTVA
+176 EQAIISGQTTA
-187 TGLLSLAQGRE
+187 TGLLALAQGPQR
-198 PGFVILRPVY
+198 GFVILRPVY
-208 RQGMP
+208 RHGMP
-213 MSTSQ
+213 LQTIQ
-218 QRRRALIGDTAAIIR
+218 QRRAALIGDTAAVIR
-233 GDALVEKIL
+233 GSELVQKIL
-242 AGAELLDDAQLEIAV
+242 AGADLLSDPQLEISV
-257 YAAASADPQA
+257 YADAGADPRHIIFRHGKATTDQPASAWE
-267 RIFYHGA
+267 
-274 NLDAD
+274 
-279 SAHHWPALP
+279 SLP

-295 HSQVDSAFMAAGRP
+295 HNGYDSAFAAAGRP
-309 WHVQVIAHP
+309 WHVRVVAHP
-318 RPFLNDHLG
+318 RPFLADHLG

-332 ITGLLFSILT
+332 LTGLLFSVLT
-342 AAFVQS
+342 TAFVQT

-363 TADLKRSNEALSE
+363 TADLKRSNELLSA

-383 TERALQDSEKRFRR
+383 TERALQESEKRFRR

-407 EQDAN
+407 EQDAH
-412 FCFSHITS
+412 FCFTHITS
-420 GFADK
+420 GFTDK
-425 SNMPLEQFLGKTR
+425 SNMPLERFIGMTR
-438 WEQLPAMQHTRW
+438 WDNNPEMRNSRW
-450 GRQHM
+450 GKQHI
-455 ADLQAH
+455 ANLEAH
-461 RPFFN
+461 LPFFN
-466 LEYAMADRSGKQRW
+466 LEYAMNDRDGQLRW
-480 FSINGEPLFSDTGDF
+480 FSINGEPLFNELGEF
-495 CGYRGTG
+495 RGYRGTG

-513 QIRHIAHHDVLT
+513 QIQHIAHHDVLT

-536 LTQAMAMSRRKG
+536 LAQAMALSRRKN

-568 GHKAGDDLLKTIAA
+568 GHKAGDLLLKTIAA

-591 DTVARLSGDEFVAI
+591 DTVARLSGDEFVTI
-605 LCEQPGETLSAAVVQ
+605 LCEQADETLSSAIVQ

-633 GKEFIVTCSIG
+633 GKEFFVTCSIG
-644 VAVYDIAQF
+644 VAVYDM
-653 DAPGD
+653 PGD

-663 ETQNLIEQADIAMYS
+663 ETQNLIEQADIAMYC

-686 IKFYTSAMNQ
+686 IKFYTPAMNQ

-718 LHYQPQIDL
+718 LHYQPQLDL
-727 ASGAVV
+727 ASGRIV
-733 GVEALLR
+733 GLEALLR
-740 WRHPELGMV
+740 WQHPDLGMV
-749 APSRFIALAED
+749 APQRFIALAED

-770 VMREACAQMQ
+770 VMRQACTQMQ
-780 AWQAAGL
+780 AWHAAGL
-787 GPLRLAV
+787 GRLRLAV

-807 ASIAEVLRETG
+807 ASIADVLAETG

-870 TFPIDVLKIDRSFVG
+870 TFPIDVLKIDRSFVN

-910 VVAEGVETAAQLDY
+910 VVAEGVETAEQLDY
-924 LRRHGCDEAQGYY
+924 LRRHGCDEAQGFY
-937 FSHPLPVD
+937 FSHPLPAH
-945 EVEVMLRGQPLNAT
+945 EVEALLRAEE
-959 GVTGATA
+959 AA
-966 VEDWGQTRRV
+966 VAP

>member
-9 SLSAAAVLT
+9 SISAAAALT
-18 FACGLSVTA
+18 FACGVSVTA

-49 GVRVAAVEQGLAD
+49 GARVAAIEQGLDD

-74 SAIVPVTRQQFHDFT
+74 AAVVPVTREQFHDFT
-89 TPLLERHP
+89 TPLLQRHP
-97 FIQAFNFHRRLPHGE
+97 FIQAFNFHRIVPHTQ
-112 RAALEAELRSI
+112 RAAFEAELRRI
-123 VPDYVMQEMHDGVL
+123 VPDYAMTEMRDGVV
-137 VPAPARSQYLVVE
+137 VPATARASYLVVD
-150 YLEPIQGNLP
+150 YLEPLQGNRP

-165 VRPDGLLSNAL
+165 VSPSGVLARAL
-176 EQAISANKTVA
+176 EQSIISGQTTA
-187 TGLLSLAQGRE
+187 TGLLALAQG
-198 PGFVILRPVY
+198 PQQGFVIVRPVY
-208 RQGMP
+208 RHGVPLQ
-213 MSTSQ
+213 TVQ
-218 QRRRALIGDTAAIIR
+218 QRRAALIGDTAVIVRA
-233 GDALVEKIL
+233 GELVQKIL
-242 AGAELLDDAQLEIAV
+242 AGADLLGDPQLELSV
-257 YAAASADPQA
+257 YADAGADPRQL
-267 RIFYHGA
+267 IFRHGRA
-274 NLDAD
+274 PAD
-279 SAHHWPALP
+279 EPGGAWASLP
-288 RWLQFAY
+288 RWLHFAY
-295 HSQVDSAFMAAGRP
+295 HNQYDRTFASAGRP
-309 WHVQVIAHP
+309 WHVRVVAHP
-318 RPFLNDHLG
+318 RPFLADHLG

-332 ITGLLFSILT
+332 IAGLLFSALT

-363 TADLKRSNEALSE
+363 TADLKRSNELLSA

-383 TERALQDSEKRFRR
+383 TERALQESEKRFRR

-412 FCFSHITS
+412 FCFTHITS
-420 GFADK
+420 GFTDK
-425 SNMPLEQFLGKTR
+425 SNMPLERFIGLTR
-438 WEQLPAMQHTRW
+438 WDNNPEMRNSRW
-450 GRQHM
+450 GKQHI
-455 ADLQAH
+455 ANLEAH
-461 RPFFN
+461 LPFSN
-466 LEYAMADRSGKQRW
+466 LEYAMQDRDGQLRW
-480 FSINGEPLFSDTGDF
+480 FSINGEPLFNELGEF
-495 CGYRGTG
+495 RGYRGTG

-513 QIRHIAHHDVLT
+513 QIQHIAHHDVLT

-536 LTQAMAMSRRKG
+536 LTQAMALSRRKN

-568 GHKAGDDLLKTIAA
+568 GHKAGDLLLKTIAT

-605 LCEQPGETLSAAVVQ
+605 LCEQADEVLSGAIVQ
-620 RVMDAVAQPVMLD
+620 RVMDAVAQPVLLD
-633 GKEFIVTCSIG
+633 GKEFFVTCSIG
-644 VAVYDIAQF
+644 VAVYDMSRY

-658 VTLNG
+658 VTLHG
-663 ETQNLIEQADIAMYS
+663 ETQNLIEQADIAMYC

-686 IKFYTSAMNQ
+686 IKFYTTAMNQ

-718 LHYQPQIDL
+718 LHYQPQVDL
-727 ASGAVV
+727 ASGRIV

-740 WRHPELGMV
+740 WQHPELGMV
-749 APSRFIALAED
+749 APQRFIALAED

-770 VMREACAQMQ
+770 VMREACAQVKR
-780 AWQAAGL
+780 WHAAGL
-787 GPLRLAV
+787 DTLRLAV

-807 ASIAEVLRETG
+807 ASIAEVLLETG
-818 LAPACLELELTESLF
+818 LPPACLELELTESLF

-850 GVQLSIDDFGTGYS
+850 GVKLSIDDFGTGYS

-885 DVASD
+885 DVARD

-910 VVAEGVETAAQLDY
+910 VVAEGVETAEQLDY

-937 FSHPLPVD
+937 FSHPLPAH
-945 EVEVMLRGQPLNAT
+945 EVETLLHAAVQDS
-959 GVTGATA
+959 GVLS
-966 VEDWGQTRRV
+966 

>member
-112 RAALEAELRSI
+112 RAALEADLRSI

-137 VPAPARSQYLVVE
+137 VPAPERSQYMVVE
-150 YLEPIQGNLP
+150 YLEPMQGNLP

-176 EQAISANKTVA
+176 EQAITANKTVA
-187 TGLLSLAQGRE
+187 TGLVALAQGSE
-198 PGFVILRPVY
+198 PGFVIMRPVY
-208 RQGMP
+208 RHGMP
-213 MSTSQ
+213 LSTSA
-218 QRRRALIGDTAAIIR
+218 QRRAALIGDTAAIIR
-233 GDALVEKIL
+233 GSSLVEKIL
-242 AGAELLDDAQLEIAV
+242 ANADLLDDAQLDIAV

-267 RIFYHGA
+267 RIFHQGA
-274 NLDAD
+274 STD
-279 SAHHWPALP
+279 SEAGTRWPLP

-383 TERALQDSEKRFRR
+383 TERALQESEKRFRR

-438 WEQLPAMQHTRW
+438 WEQLPAMHNTRW

-466 LEYAMADRSGKQRW
+466 LEYAMADRGGKQRW
-480 FSINGEPLFSDTGDF
+480 FSINGEPLFSDAGDF

-605 LCEQPGETLSAAVVQ
+605 LCEQPGETLSATVVQ

-644 VAVYDIAQF
+644 VAVYDISQF

-727 ASGAVV
+727 ASGRVV

-770 VMREACAQMQ
+770 VMRQACAQMQ
-780 AWQAAGL
+780 AWHAAGL
-787 GPLRLAV
+787 GALRLAV

-807 ASIAEVLRETG
+807 ASIADVLRDTG

-924 LRRHGCDEAQGYY
+924 LRHHGCDEAQGYY
-937 FSHPLPVD
+937 FSHPLPVE
-945 EVEVMLRGQPLNAT
+945 EVEVMLRNQSRH
-959 GVTGATA
+959 
-966 VEDWGQTRRV
+966 D

>member
-1 MLRGRLPL
+1 MLRGRLPY
-9 SLSAAAVLT
+9 SLSAAAALT
-18 FACGLSVTA
+18 LACGLSVTV

-49 GVRVAAVEQGLAD
+49 GARVAAIEQGLDD

-74 SAIVPVTRQQFHDFT
+74 AAIVPVTRQQFHDFT
-89 TPLLERHP
+89 TPLLQRHP
-97 FIQAFNFHRRLPHGE
+97 FIQAFNFHRRITHAE
-112 RAALEAELRSI
+112 RAAFEAELRAI
-123 VPDYVMQEMHDGVL
+123 EPGYRMMEMHDGEL
-137 VPAPARSQYLVVE
+137 LPAPVRARYLAVD
-150 YLEPIQGNLP
+150 YLEPMQHNLP

-165 VRPDGLLSNAL
+165 VRPDGLLAGAL
-176 EQAISANKTVA
+176 EQAVTGNLTVA
-187 TGLLSLAQGRE
+187 TGLLALAQGPQR
-198 PGFVILRPVY
+198 GFVILRPVY
-208 RQGMP
+208 RHGAP
-213 MSTSQ
+213 LDTPQ
-218 QRRRALIGDTAAIIR
+218 QRRDAVIGDTAAVIR
-233 GDALVEKIL
+233 AGELVQKIL
-242 AGAELLDDAQLEIAV
+242 AGAELLDDPQLEIAV
-257 YAAASADPQA
+257 YASSGADPQA
-267 RIFYHGA
+267 QLFRHGA
-274 NLDAD
+274 VAPAQQAVGWHNLP
-279 SAHHWPALP
+279 HWLH
-288 RWLQFAY
+288 FAY
-295 HSQVDSAFMAAGRP
+295 SNQVDSGFAAAGRS
-309 WHVQVIAHP
+309 WHVRVTAHP
-318 RPFLNDHLG
+318 RPFMADHLG

-332 ITGLLFSILT
+332 ITGLLFSALT

-348 LTQRSRRVQLLVEQR
+348 LTQRSQRVQLLVEQR
-363 TADLKRSNEALSE
+363 TADLKRSNELLSE

-383 TERALQDSEKRFRR
+383 TERALQESEKRFRR

-412 FCFSHITS
+412 FCFTHITS

-425 SNMPLEQFLGKTR
+425 SNMPLERFIGATR
-438 WEQLPAMQHTRW
+438 WDHNPEMRTTRW
-450 GRQHM
+450 GKQHI
-455 ADLQAH
+455 ATLQAH
-461 RPFFN
+461 QPFFH
-466 LEYAMADRSGKQRW
+466 LEYAMADRDGRLRW
-480 FSINGEPLFSDTGDF
+480 FSINGEPLFSELGDF
-495 CGYRGTG
+495 KGYRGTG

-513 QIRHIAHHDVLT
+513 QIQHIAHHDVLT

-536 LTQAMAMSRRKG
+536 LAQAMALARRKG

-568 GHKAGDDLLKTIAA
+568 GHKAGDLLLKTIAA
-582 RLQASLRES
+582 RLQSSLRES

-605 LCEQPGETLSAAVVQ
+605 LCEEADEILGIGVVQ
-620 RVMDAVAQPVMLD
+620 RVMEAVAQPVLLD
-633 GKEFIVTCSIG
+633 GKEFFVTCSIG
-644 VAVYDIAQF
+644 VAVYDMTQF

-686 IKFYTSAMNQ
+686 IKFYTKAMNQ

-704 ETALRNALEREQFV
+704 ETALRNALERGQFV
-718 LHYQPQIDL
+718 LHYQPQLDL
-727 ASGAVV
+727 ATGRIV

-749 APSRFIALAED
+749 APSSFIALDEYN
-760 TGLIVPIGAW
+760 GLIVPIGAW
-770 VMREACAQMQ
+770 LMRTACAQMQ
-780 AWQAAGL
+780 AGHAAGL

-807 ASIAEVLRETG
+807 ASIAAVLAETG

-910 VVAEGVETAAQLDY
+910 VVAEGVETAEQLDY

-937 FSHPLPVD
+937 FSHPLPAQD
-945 EVEVMLRGQPLNAT
+945 IEAMLALS
-959 GVTGATA
+959 TA
-966 VEDWGQTRRV
+966 A

>member
-1 MLRGRLPL
+1 MLRGRLPY
-9 SLSAAAVLT
+9 SLSAAAALT
-18 FACGLSVTA
+18 LACGLSVTV

-49 GVRVAAVEQGLAD
+49 GARVAAIEQGLDD

-74 SAIVPVTRQQFHDFT
+74 AAIVPVTRQQFHDFT
-89 TPLLERHP
+89 TPLLQRHP
-97 FIQAFNFHRRLPHGE
+97 FIQAFNFHRRITHAE
-112 RAALEAELRSI
+112 RAAFEAELRTI
-123 VPDYVMQEMHDGVL
+123 VPGYRMMEMHDGEIL
-137 VPAPARSQYLVVE
+137 PAPVRARYLAVD
-150 YLEPIQGNLP
+150 YLEPMQHNLP

-165 VRPDGLLSNAL
+165 VRPDGLLAGAL
-176 EQAISANKTVA
+176 EQAVTGNLTVA
-187 TGLLSLAQGRE
+187 TGLLALAQGPQR
-198 PGFVILRPVY
+198 GFVILRPVY
-208 RQGMP
+208 RHGAP
-213 MSTSQ
+213 LDTPQ
-218 QRRRALIGDTAAIIR
+218 QRRDAVIGDTAAVIR
-233 GDALVEKIL
+233 AGELVQKIL
-242 AGAELLDDAQLEIAV
+242 AGAELLDDPQLEIAV
-257 YAAASADPQA
+257 YASSGADPQA
-267 RIFYHGA
+267 QLFRHGA
-274 NLDAD
+274 VAPAQQAVGWHNLP
-279 SAHHWPALP
+279 HWLH
-288 RWLQFAY
+288 FAY
-295 HSQVDSAFMAAGRP
+295 SNQVDSGFAAAGRS
-309 WHVQVIAHP
+309 WHVRVTAHP
-318 RPFLNDHLG
+318 RPFMADHLG

-332 ITGLLFSILT
+332 ITGLLFSALT

-348 LTQRSRRVQLLVEQR
+348 LTQRSQRVQLLVEQR
-363 TADLKRSNEALSE
+363 TADLKRSNELLSE

-383 TERALQDSEKRFRR
+383 TERALQESENRFRR

-412 FCFSHITS
+412 FCFTHITS

-425 SNMPLEQFLGKTR
+425 SNMPLERFIGATR
-438 WEQLPAMQHTRW
+438 WDHNPEMRNTRW
-450 GRQHM
+450 GKQHI
-455 ADLQAH
+455 ATLQAH
-461 RPFFN
+461 QPFFH
-466 LEYAMADRSGKQRW
+466 LEYAMADRDGRLRW
-480 FSINGEPLFSDTGDF
+480 FSINGEPLFSELGDF
-495 CGYRGTG
+495 KGYRGTG

-513 QIRHIAHHDVLT
+513 QIQHIAHHDVLT

-536 LTQAMAMSRRKG
+536 LAQAMALSRRKN

-568 GHKAGDDLLKTIAA
+568 GHKAGDLLLKTIAA
-582 RLQASLRES
+582 RLQSSLRES

-605 LCEQPGETLSAAVVQ
+605 LCEEADEILGIGVVQ
-620 RVMDAVAQPVMLD
+620 RVMEAVAQPVLLD
-633 GKEFIVTCSIG
+633 GKEFFVTCSIG
-644 VAVYDIAQF
+644 VAVYDMTQF

-686 IKFYTSAMNQ
+686 IKFYTKAMNQ

-704 ETALRNALEREQFV
+704 ETALRNALERGQFV
-718 LHYQPQIDL
+718 LHYQPQLDL
-727 ASGAVV
+727 ATGRIV

-770 VMREACAQMQ
+770 VMRTACAQMQ
-780 AWQAAGL
+780 AWHAAGL

-807 ASIAEVLRETG
+807 ASIAAVLAETG
-818 LAPACLELELTESLF
+818 LAPASLELELTESLF

-910 VVAEGVETAAQLDY
+910 VVAEGVETAEQLDY

-937 FSHPLPVD
+937 FSHPLPAQD
-945 EVEVMLRGQPLNAT
+945 IEAMLALS
-959 GVTGATA
+959 TA
-966 VEDWGQTRRV
+966 A

>member
-1 MLRGRLPL
+1 MLRGRLPY
-9 SLSAAAVLT
+9 SLSAAAALT
-18 FACGLSVTA
+18 LACGLSVTV

-49 GVRVAAVEQGLAD
+49 GARVAAIEQGLDD

-74 SAIVPVTRQQFHDFT
+74 AAIVPVTRQQFHDFT
-89 TPLLERHP
+89 TPLLQRHP
-97 FIQAFNFHRRLPHGE
+97 FIQAFNFHRRITHAE
-112 RAALEAELRSI
+112 RAAFEAELRAI
-123 VPDYVMQEMHDGVL
+123 EPGYRMMEMHDGEL
-137 VPAPARSQYLVVE
+137 LPAPVRARYLAVD
-150 YLEPIQGNLP
+150 YLEPMQHNLP

-165 VRPDGLLSNAL
+165 VRPDGLLAGAL
-176 EQAISANKTVA
+176 EQAVTGNLTVA
-187 TGLLSLAQGRE
+187 TGLLALAQGPQR
-198 PGFVILRPVY
+198 GFVILRPVY
-208 RQGMP
+208 RHGAP
-213 MSTSQ
+213 LDTPQ
-218 QRRRALIGDTAAIIR
+218 QRRDAVIGDTAAVIR
-233 GDALVEKIL
+233 AGELVQKIL
-242 AGAELLDDAQLEIAV
+242 AGAELLDDPQLEIAV
-257 YAAASADPQA
+257 YASSGADPQA
-267 RIFYHGA
+267 QLFRHGA
-274 NLDAD
+274 VAPAQQAVGWHNLP
-279 SAHHWPALP
+279 HWLH
-288 RWLQFAY
+288 FAY
-295 HSQVDSAFMAAGRP
+295 SNQVDSGFAAAGRS
-309 WHVQVIAHP
+309 WHVRVTAHP
-318 RPFLNDHLG
+318 RPFMADHLG

-332 ITGLLFSILT
+332 ITGLLFSALT

-348 LTQRSRRVQLLVEQR
+348 LTQRSQRVQLLVEQR
-363 TADLKRSNEALSE
+363 TADLKRSNELLSE

-383 TERALQDSEKRFRR
+383 TERALQESENRFRR

-412 FCFSHITS
+412 FCFTHITS

-425 SNMPLEQFLGKTR
+425 SNMPLERFIGATR
-438 WEQLPAMQHTRW
+438 WDHNPEMRTTRW
-450 GRQHM
+450 GKQHI
-455 ADLQAH
+455 ATLQAH
-461 RPFFN
+461 QPFFH
-466 LEYAMADRSGKQRW
+466 LEYAMADRDGRLRW
-480 FSINGEPLFSDTGDF
+480 FSINGEPLFSELGDF
-495 CGYRGTG
+495 KGYRGTG

-513 QIRHIAHHDVLT
+513 QIQHIAHHDVLT

-536 LTQAMAMSRRKG
+536 LAQAMALARRKG

-562 FVNDSL
+562 FANDSL
-568 GHKAGDDLLKTIAA
+568 GHKAGDLLLKTIAA
-582 RLQASLRES
+582 RLQSSLRES

-605 LCEQPGETLSAAVVQ
+605 LCEEADEILGIGVVQ
-620 RVMDAVAQPVMLD
+620 RVMEAVAQPVLLD
-633 GKEFIVTCSIG
+633 GKEFFVTCSIG
-644 VAVYDIAQF
+644 VAVYDMTQF

-686 IKFYTSAMNQ
+686 IKFYTKAMNQ

-704 ETALRNALEREQFV
+704 ETALRNALERGQFV
-718 LHYQPQIDL
+718 LHYQPQLDL
-727 ASGAVV
+727 ATGRIV

-770 VMREACAQMQ
+770 VMRTACAQMQ
-780 AWQAAGL
+780 AWHAAGL
-787 GPLRLAV
+787 GSLRLAV

-807 ASIAEVLRETG
+807 ASIAAVLAETG

-910 VVAEGVETAAQLDY
+910 VVAEGVETAEQLDY

-937 FSHPLPVD
+937 FSHPLPAQ
-945 EVEVMLRGQPLNAT
+945 EMELLLRSET
-959 GVTGATA
+959 VTAA
-966 VEDWGQTRRV
+966 

>member
-9 SLSAAAVLT
+9 SISAAAALT
-18 FACGLSVTA
+18 LACGVSITG

-49 GVRVAAVEQGLAD
+49 GARVAAIEQGLDD

-74 SAIVPVTRQQFHDFT
+74 AAVVPVTREQFHDFT
-89 TPLLERHP
+89 TPLLQRHP
-97 FIQAFNFHRRLPHGE
+97 FIQAFNFHRLVPHAR
-112 RAALEAELRSI
+112 RAAFETELRRV
-123 VPDYVMQEMHDGVL
+123 VPDYAMTEMRNGVIHP
-137 VPAPARSQYLVVE
+137 VAEHATYLIVD
-150 YLEPIQGNLP
+150 YLEPLQGNRP
-160 AFGLN
+160 AFGMN
-165 VRPDGLLSNAL
+165 VRPDGLLAGAL
-176 EQAISANKTVA
+176 EQAIISGQTTA
-187 TGLLSLAQGRE
+187 TGLLALAQG
-198 PGFVILRPVY
+198 PQQGFVILRPVY
-208 RQGMP
+208 RHGVPLQTVP
-213 MSTSQ
+213 
-218 QRRRALIGDTAAIIR
+218 QRRAALIGDTAAIIR
-233 GDALVEKIL
+233 AGELVQKIL
-242 AGAELLDDAQLEIAV
+242 AGADLLGDPQLELSV
-257 YAAASADPQA
+257 YADAEADPRQLIFRHGQA
-267 RIFYHGA
+267 HAAEAG
-274 NLDAD
+274 DAWE
-279 SAHHWPALP
+279 SLP
-288 RWLQFAY
+288 RWQQFAY
-295 HSQVDSAFMAAGRP
+295 HSHYDRGFASAGRP
-309 WHVQVIAHP
+309 WHVRVVAQP
-318 RPFLNDHLG
+318 RPFLDDHLG
-327 SLFTL
+327 SLLTL
-332 ITGLLFSILT
+332 ITGLLFSVLT

-363 TADLKRSNEALSE
+363 TADLKRSNELLSA

-383 TERALQDSEKRFRR
+383 TERALQESEKRFRR

-407 EQDAN
+407 EQDVN
-412 FCFSHITS
+412 FCFTHITG

-425 SNMPLEQFLGKTR
+425 SNMPLERFIGTTR
-438 WEQLPAMQHTRW
+438 WDNNPEMRNSRW
-450 GRQHM
+450 GKQHI
-455 ADLQAH
+455 ANLEAH
-461 RPFFN
+461 LPFSN
-466 LEYAMADRSGKQRW
+466 LEYAMKDRDGQLRW
-480 FSINGEPLFSDTGDF
+480 FSINGEPLFN
-495 CGYRGTG
+495 
-502 SEITERKLAEQ
+502 E
-513 QIRHIAHHDVLT
+513 
-525 GLPNRALLRDR
+525 LRDR
-536 LTQAMAMSRRKG
+536 LAQAMALSRRKN

-568 GHKAGDDLLKTIAA
+568 GHKAGDLLLKTIAT

-605 LCEQPGETLSAAVVQ
+605 LCEQADEVLSGAIVQ
-620 RVMDAVAQPVMLD
+620 RVMDAVAQPVLLD
-633 GKEFIVTCSIG
+633 GKEFFVTCSIG
-644 VAVYDIAQF
+644 VAVYDMSRY

-658 VTLNG
+658 ATLHG
-663 ETQNLIEQADIAMYS
+663 ETQNLIEQADIAMYC

-686 IKFYTSAMNQ
+686 IKFYTTAMNQ

-718 LHYQPQIDL
+718 LHYQPQVDL
-727 ASGAVV
+727 ASGRIV

-740 WRHPELGMV
+740 WQHPELGMV
-749 APSRFIALAED
+749 APQRFIALAED

-770 VMREACAQMQ
+770 VMREACTQVKR
-780 AWQAAGL
+780 WHAAGL
-787 GPLRLAV
+787 DTLRLAV

-807 ASIAEVLRETG
+807 ALIAEVLLETG
-818 LAPACLELELTESLF
+818 LPPACLELELTESLF

-885 DVASD
+885 DVARD

-924 LRRHGCDEAQGYY
+924 LRQHGCDEAQGYY
-937 FSHPLPVD
+937 FSHPLPAH
-945 EVEVMLRGQPLNAT
+945 EVEALLRAEETHVMH
-959 GVTGATA
+959 
-966 VEDWGQTRRV
+966 

>member
-1 MLRGRLPL
+1 MLRGRLPY
-9 SLSAAAVLT
+9 SLSAAAALT
-18 FACGLSVTA
+18 LACGLSVTV

-49 GVRVAAVEQGLAD
+49 GARVAAIEQGLDD

-74 SAIVPVTRQQFHDFT
+74 AAIVPVTRQQFHDFT
-89 TPLLERHP
+89 TPLLQRHP
-97 FIQAFNFHRRLPHGE
+97 FIQAFNFHRRITHAE
-112 RAALEAELRSI
+112 RAAFEAELRAI
-123 VPDYVMQEMHDGVL
+123 VPGYRMMEMHDGEL
-137 VPAPARSQYLVVE
+137 LPAPVRARYLAVD
-150 YLEPIQGNLP
+150 YLEPMQHNLP

-165 VRPDGLLSNAL
+165 VRPDGLLAGAL
-176 EQAISANKTVA
+176 EQAVTGNLTVA
-187 TGLLSLAQGRE
+187 TGLLALAQGPQR
-198 PGFVILRPVY
+198 GFVILRPVY
-208 RQGMP
+208 RHGAP
-213 MSTSQ
+213 LDTPQ
-218 QRRRALIGDTAAIIR
+218 QRRDAVIGDTAAVIR
-233 GDALVEKIL
+233 AGELVQKIL
-242 AGAELLDDAQLEIAV
+242 AGAELLDDPQLEIAV
-257 YAAASADPQA
+257 YASSGADPQA
-267 RIFYHGA
+267 QLFRHGA
-274 NLDAD
+274 VAPAQQAVGWHNLP
-279 SAHHWPALP
+279 HWLH
-288 RWLQFAY
+288 FAY
-295 HSQVDSAFMAAGRP
+295 SNQVDSGFAAAGRS
-309 WHVQVIAHP
+309 WHVRVTAHP
-318 RPFLNDHLG
+318 RPFMADHLG

-332 ITGLLFSILT
+332 ITGLLFSALT

-348 LTQRSRRVQLLVEQR
+348 LTQRSQRVQLLVEQR
-363 TADLKRSNEALSE
+363 TADLKRSNELLSE

-383 TERALQDSEKRFRR
+383 TERALQESENRFRR

-412 FCFSHITS
+412 FCFTHITS

-425 SNMPLEQFLGKTR
+425 SNMPLERFIGATR
-438 WEQLPAMQHTRW
+438 WDHNPEMRTTRW
-450 GRQHM
+450 GKQHI
-455 ADLQAH
+455 ATLQAH
-461 RPFFN
+461 QPFFH
-466 LEYAMADRSGKQRW
+466 LEYAMADRDGRLRW
-480 FSINGEPLFSDTGDF
+480 FSINGEPLFSELGDF
-495 CGYRGTG
+495 KGYRGTG

-513 QIRHIAHHDVLT
+513 QIQHIAHHDVLT

-536 LTQAMAMSRRKG
+536 LAQAMALARRKG

-568 GHKAGDDLLKTIAA
+568 GHKAGDLLLKTIAA
-582 RLQASLRES
+582 RLQSSLRES

-605 LCEQPGETLSAAVVQ
+605 LCEEADEILGIGVVQ
-620 RVMDAVAQPVMLD
+620 RVMEAVAQPVLLD
-633 GKEFIVTCSIG
+633 GKEFFVTCSIG
-644 VAVYDIAQF
+644 VAVYDMTQF

-686 IKFYTSAMNQ
+686 IKFYTKAMNQ

-704 ETALRNALEREQFV
+704 ETALRNALERGQFV
-718 LHYQPQIDL
+718 LHYQPQLDL
-727 ASGAVV
+727 ATGRIV

-770 VMREACAQMQ
+770 VMRTACAQMQ
-780 AWQAAGL
+780 AWHAAGL
-787 GPLRLAV
+787 GSLRLAV

-807 ASIAEVLRETG
+807 ASIAAVLAETG
-818 LAPACLELELTESLF
+818 LAPASLELELTESLF

-910 VVAEGVETAAQLDY
+910 VVAEGVETAEQLDY

-937 FSHPLPVD
+937 FSHPLPAQD
-945 EVEVMLRGQPLNAT
+945 IEAMLALS
-959 GVTGATA
+959 TA
-966 VEDWGQTRRV
+966 A

>member
-1 MLRGRLPL
+1 MLRGRLPY
-9 SLSAAAVLT
+9 SISAAAALT
-18 FACGLSVTA
+18 LVCGLSVTA

-49 GVRVAAVEQGLAD
+49 GARVTAIEQGLDD

-74 SAIVPVTRQQFHDFT
+74 AAIVPVTRQQFHDFT
-89 TPLLERHP
+89 TPLLQRHP
-97 FIQAFNFHRRLPHGE
+97 FIQAFNFHRRLPHAE
-112 RAALEAELRSI
+112 RAAFEAELRAI
-123 VPDYVMQEMHDGVL
+123 APGYRMLEMHDGQMQD
-137 VPAPARSQYLVVE
+137 APARASYLVVD
-150 YLEPIQGNLP
+150 YLEPMQGNLP

-165 VRPDGLLSNAL
+165 VRPDGLLAGAL
-176 EQAISANKTVA
+176 EQAVTGNLTVA
-187 TGLLSLAQGRE
+187 TGLLALAQGPQR
-198 PGFVILRPVY
+198 GFVILRPVY
-208 RQGMP
+208 RHGAP
-213 MSTSQ
+213 LDTPLE
-218 QRRRALIGDTAAIIR
+218 RRAALIGDTAAVIR
-233 GDALVEKIL
+233 AGELVQKIL
-242 AGAELLDDAQLEIAV
+242 SGAELLDDPQLEIKV
-257 YAAASADPQA
+257 YASAGADPHSMLFQ
-267 RIFYHGA
+267 HGA
-274 NLDAD
+274 VAPEQQAAGWH
-279 SAHHWPALP
+279 SLP
-288 RWLQFAY
+288 RWLHFAY
-295 HSQVDSAFMAAGRP
+295 SNQVDSGFAAAGRS
-309 WHVQVIAHP
+309 WHVRVTAHP
-318 RPFLNDHLG
+318 RPFMADHLG

-332 ITGLLFSILT
+332 ITGLLFSALT

-348 LTQRSRRVQLLVEQR
+348 LTQRSQRVQLLVEQR
-363 TADLKRSNEALSE
+363 TADLKRSNELLSE

-383 TERALQDSEKRFRR
+383 TERALQESEKRFRR

-412 FCFSHITS
+412 FCFTHITS

-425 SNMPLEQFLGKTR
+425 SNMQLDRFLGATR
-438 WEQLPAMQHTRW
+438 WDITPEMRNTRW
-450 GRQHM
+450 GKQHI
-455 ADLQAH
+455 AALEAH
-461 RPFFN
+461 QPFFH
-466 LEYAMADRSGKQRW
+466 LEYAMSDRDGKLRW
-480 FSINGEPLFSDTGDF
+480 FSINGEPLFSELGDF
-495 CGYRGTG
+495 KGYRGTG

-513 QIRHIAHHDVLT
+513 QIQHIAHHDVLT

-536 LTQAMAMSRRKG
+536 LAQAMALARRKN

-568 GHKAGDDLLKTIAA
+568 GHKAGDLLLKTIAA

-605 LCEQPGETLSAAVVQ
+605 LSEQADEMLSIGVVQ
-620 RVMDAVAQPVMLD
+620 RVMDAVAQPVLLD
-633 GKEFIVTCSIG
+633 GKEFFVTCSIG
-644 VAVYDIAQF
+644 VAVYDMTQF

-686 IKFYTSAMNQ
+686 IKFYTKAMNQ

-704 ETALRNALEREQFV
+704 ETALRNALERQQFV
-718 LHYQPQIDL
+718 LHYQPQLDL
-727 ASGAVV
+727 ASGRIV

-770 VMREACAQMQ
+770 VMRTACAQMQ
-780 AWQAAGL
+780 AWHAAGL

-807 ASIAEVLRETG
+807 ASIADVLAQTG
-818 LAPACLELELTESLF
+818 LAPGCLELELTESLF

-910 VVAEGVETAAQLDY
+910 VVAEGVETAEQLDY
-924 LRRHGCDEAQGYY
+924 LRQHGCDEAQGFY
-937 FSHPLPVD
+937 FSHPLPAE
-945 EVEVMLRGQPLNAT
+945 EVELLLRSEI
-959 GVTGATA
+959 VTAS
-966 VEDWGQTRRV
+966 

>member
-1 MLRGRLPL
+1 MLRGRLPY
-9 SLSAAAVLT
+9 SLSAAAALT
-18 FACGLSVTA
+18 LACGLSVTV

-49 GVRVAAVEQGLAD
+49 GARVAAIEQGLDD

-74 SAIVPVTRQQFHDFT
+74 AAIVPVTRQQFHDFT
-89 TPLLERHP
+89 TPLLQRHP
-97 FIQAFNFHRRLPHGE
+97 FIQAFNFHRRITHAE
-112 RAALEAELRSI
+112 RAAFEAELRTI
-123 VPDYVMQEMHDGVL
+123 VPGYRMMEMHDGEIL
-137 VPAPARSQYLVVE
+137 PAPVRARYLAVD
-150 YLEPIQGNLP
+150 YLEPMQHNLP

-165 VRPDGLLSNAL
+165 VRPDGLLAGAL
-176 EQAISANKTVA
+176 EQAVTGNLTVA
-187 TGLLSLAQGRE
+187 TGLLALAQGPQR
-198 PGFVILRPVY
+198 GFVILRPVY
-208 RQGMP
+208 RHGAP
-213 MSTSQ
+213 LDTPQ
-218 QRRRALIGDTAAIIR
+218 QRRDAVIGDTAAVIR
-233 GDALVEKIL
+233 AGELVQKIL
-242 AGAELLDDAQLEIAV
+242 AGAELLDDPQLEIAV
-257 YAAASADPQA
+257 YASSGADPQA
-267 RIFYHGA
+267 QLFRHGA
-274 NLDAD
+274 VAPAQQAVGWHNLP
-279 SAHHWPALP
+279 HWLH
-288 RWLQFAY
+288 FAY
-295 HSQVDSAFMAAGRP
+295 SNQVDSGFAAAGRS
-309 WHVQVIAHP
+309 WHVRVTAHP
-318 RPFLNDHLG
+318 RPFMADHLG

-332 ITGLLFSILT
+332 ITGLLFSALT

-348 LTQRSRRVQLLVEQR
+348 LTQRSQRVQLLVEQR
-363 TADLKRSNEALSE
+363 TADLKRSNELLSE

-383 TERALQDSEKRFRR
+383 TERALQESENRFRR

-412 FCFSHITS
+412 FCFTHITS

-425 SNMPLEQFLGKTR
+425 SNMPLERFIGATR
-438 WEQLPAMQHTRW
+438 WDHNPEMRNTRW
-450 GRQHM
+450 GKQHI
-455 ADLQAH
+455 ATLQAH
-461 RPFFN
+461 QPFFH
-466 LEYAMADRSGKQRW
+466 LEYAMADRDGRLRW
-480 FSINGEPLFSDTGDF
+480 FSINGEPLFSELGDF
-495 CGYRGTG
+495 KGYRGTG

-513 QIRHIAHHDVLT
+513 QIQHIAHHDVLT

-536 LTQAMAMSRRKG
+536 LAQAMALARRKG

-568 GHKAGDDLLKTIAA
+568 GHKAGDLLLKTIAA
-582 RLQASLRES
+582 RLQSSLRES

-605 LCEQPGETLSAAVVQ
+605 LCEEADEILGIGVVQ
-620 RVMDAVAQPVMLD
+620 RVMEAVAQPVLLD
-633 GKEFIVTCSIG
+633 GKEFFVTCSIG
-644 VAVYDIAQF
+644 VAVYDMTQF

-686 IKFYTSAMNQ
+686 IKFYTKAMNQ

-704 ETALRNALEREQFV
+704 ETALRNALERGQFV
-718 LHYQPQIDL
+718 LHYQPQLDL
-727 ASGAVV
+727 ATGRIV

-770 VMREACAQMQ
+770 VMRTACAQMQ
-780 AWQAAGL
+780 AWHAAGL

-807 ASIAEVLRETG
+807 ASIAAVLAETG
-818 LAPACLELELTESLF
+818 LAPASLELELTESLF

-910 VVAEGVETAAQLDY
+910 VVAEGVETAEQLDY

-937 FSHPLPVD
+937 FSHPLPAQD
-945 EVEVMLRGQPLNAT
+945 IEAMLALS
-959 GVTGATA
+959 TA
-966 VEDWGQTRRV
+966 A

>member
-9 SLSAAAVLT
+9 SISAAAALT
-18 FACGLSVTA
+18 LACGVSVTA

-49 GVRVAAVEQGLAD
+49 GARVAAIEQGLDD

-74 SAIVPVTRQQFHDFT
+74 AAVVPVTRAQFHDFT
-89 TPLLERHP
+89 TPLLQRHP
-97 FIQAFNFHRRLPHGE
+97 FIQAFNFHRFVPHAQ
-112 RAALEAELRSI
+112 RAALEAELRSV
-123 VPDYVMQEMHDGVL
+123 VPDYVMTEMRDGVV
-137 VPAPARSQYLVVE
+137 VPAATHASYLVVD
-150 YLEPIQGNLP
+150 YLEPLQGNRP

-165 VRPDGLLSNAL
+165 VRPDGLLAGAL
-176 EQAISANKTVA
+176 EQAIVSGQTTA
-187 TGLLSLAQGRE
+187 TGLLALAQG
-198 PGFVILRPVY
+198 PQQGFVILRPVY
-208 RQGMP
+208 RHGLPLQ
-213 MSTSQ
+213 TVA
-218 QRRRALIGDTAAIIR
+218 QRRAALVGDTAAIIR
-233 GDALVEKIL
+233 ASELVEKIL
-242 AGAELLDDAQLEIAV
+242 AGADLLGDPQLEVSV
-257 YAAASADPQA
+257 YADAGADPRQL
-267 RIFYHGA
+267 IFQHGLA
-274 NLDAD
+274 AGEQPD
-279 SAHHWPALP
+279 SVWESLP
-288 RWLQFAY
+288 PWLQFAY
-295 HSQVDSAFMAAGRP
+295 HSHYNRAFSSAGRP
-309 WHVQVIAHP
+309 WHVRVVAHP
-318 RPFLNDHLG
+318 RPFLADHMG

-332 ITGLLFSILT
+332 IAGLLFSLLT

-348 LTQRSRRVQLLVEQR
+348 LTQRSQRVQLLVEQR
-363 TADLKRSNEALSE
+363 TADLKRSNELLSE

-383 TERALQDSEKRFRR
+383 TERALQESENRFRR

-412 FCFSHITS
+412 FCFTHITS

-425 SNMPLEQFLGKTR
+425 SNMPLERFIGATR
-438 WEQLPAMQHTRW
+438 WDHNPEMRNTRW
-450 GRQHM
+450 GKQHI
-455 ADLQAH
+455 ATLQAH
-461 RPFFN
+461 QPFFH
-466 LEYAMADRSGKQRW
+466 LEYAMADRDGRLRW
-480 FSINGEPLFSDTGDF
+480 FSINGEPLFSELGDF
-495 CGYRGTG
+495 KGYRGTG

-513 QIRHIAHHDVLT
+513 QIQHIAHHDVLT

-536 LTQAMAMSRRKG
+536 LAQAMALARRKG

-568 GHKAGDDLLKTIAA
+568 GHKAGDLLLKTIAA
-582 RLQASLRES
+582 RLQSSLRES

-605 LCEQPGETLSAAVVQ
+605 LCEEADEILGIGVVQ
-620 RVMDAVAQPVMLD
+620 RVMEAVAQPVLLD
-633 GKEFIVTCSIG
+633 GKEFFVTCSIG
-644 VAVYDIAQF
+644 VAVYDMTQF

-686 IKFYTSAMNQ
+686 IKFYTKAMNQ

-704 ETALRNALEREQFV
+704 ETALRNALERGQFV
-718 LHYQPQIDL
+718 LHYQPQLDL
-727 ASGAVV
+727 ATGRIV

-770 VMREACAQMQ
+770 VMRTACAQMQ
-780 AWQAAGL
+780 AWHTAGL

-807 ASIAEVLRETG
+807 ASIDEVLLETG

-910 VVAEGVETAAQLDY
+910 VVAEGVETAEQLDY

-937 FSHPLPVD
+937 FSHPLPAQD
-945 EVEVMLRGQPLNAT
+945 IEAMLALS
-959 GVTGATA
+959 TA
-966 VEDWGQTRRV
+966 A